1 MFKKVLK
8 NRVQSKIITNLSI
21 ILVVTTM
28 VKEYRKVA
36 RRLSIHRRHEA
47 LSSLEQVKCR
57 CLLKLFHLCAGAAR
71 KKANDNK
78 KRHKLKRIANYYL
91 MRRLE
96 ILTQSFEESTITERK
111 YLGFNDFSTDE
122 CRNYFRC
129 AKPHLNRIKACLRI
143 PGKIKFKNRT
153 TMSGE
158 ELLCRALY
166 EICSGI
172 DQYKISKLFGGDQ
185 PLQSRA
191 YSWFCLHVYDNFS
204 HLVHNNLKWWLD
216 SGLLEESNEAI
227 KRKMKWSEWCDDE
240 MDIAMFID
248 CNCMPS
254 SRPGGGPCEDGA
266 SARRWSEKF
275 QRSFYNGWK
284 SIHGLKHQ
292 KTAILHSMDV
302 KVLITLI

>member
-78 KRHKLKRIANYYL
+78 KRRKLKRIANYYL

-158 ELLCRALY
+158 ELLCRRGALY

-172 DQYKISKLFGGDQ
+172 DQYKISKLFDGDQ
-185 PLQSRA
+185 PLQ
-191 YSWFCLHVYDNFS
+191 
-204 HLVHNNLKWWLD
+204 K
-216 SGLLEESNEAI
+216 
-227 KRKMKWSEWCDDE
+227 
-240 MDIAMFID
+240 
-248 CNCMPS
+248 
-254 SRPGGGPCEDGA
+254 
-266 SARRWSEKF
+266 
-275 QRSFYNGWK
+275 
-284 SIHGLKHQ
+284 
-292 KTAILHSMDV
+292 
-302 KVLITLI
+302 

>member
-1 MFKKVLK
+1 MV
-8 NRVQSKIITNLSI
+8 
-21 ILVVTTM
+21 
-28 VKEYRKVA
+28 VKEFRKVA
-36 RRLSIHRRHEA
+36 RRLSIHRRYEA

-57 CLLKLFHLCAGAAR
+57 YYLKLSHLCLCAA
-71 KKANDNK
+71 KKKTNDIK
-78 KRHKLKRIANYYL
+78 KRQKMKRIAKYYL
-91 MRRLE
+91 GRRLE
-96 ILTQSFEESTITERK
+96 ILTTPFEESPIPKRK
-111 YLGFNDFSTDE
+111 YLGFNDFSAAE

-129 AKPHLNRIKACLRI
+129 AKPHLSRLSACLRI

-158 ELLCRALY
+158 ELFCRALY

-172 DQYKISKLFGGDQ
+172 DQYKICKLFGGDQ

-191 YSWFCLHVYDNFS
+191 YTWFCLHVYDNFC

-216 SGLLEESNEAI
+216 SGLLKESNEAI
-227 KRKMKWSEWCDDE
+227 KRKMNWSEWCDDE

-266 SARRWSEKF
+266 SARRWSE
-275 QRSFYNGWK
+275 S
-284 SIHGLKHQ
+284 
-292 KTAILHSMDV
+292 
-302 KVLITLI
+302 